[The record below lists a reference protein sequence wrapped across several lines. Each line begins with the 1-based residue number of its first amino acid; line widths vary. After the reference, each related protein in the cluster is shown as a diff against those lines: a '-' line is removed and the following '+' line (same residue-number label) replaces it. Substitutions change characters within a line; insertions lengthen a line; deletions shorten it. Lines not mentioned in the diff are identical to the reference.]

1 MQKTSKQIQGDVF
14 SFLRDSTLS
23 TMISGGVY
31 RQGMR
36 PRDSRKEDAIVI
48 FSTGIPGQIQEG
60 SVVINIY
67 VPDIDPWGNG
77 VFVENG
83 ARTEALEWAAQ
94 EWVESLTYDRSI
106 YKFRLQQTIYTED
119 EPSIKQH
126 FIVVKLAFKLV
137 TE

>member
-14 SFLRDSTLS
+14 SFLCDSTLS

-94 EWVESLTYDRSI
+94 EWVESLTYDKSI